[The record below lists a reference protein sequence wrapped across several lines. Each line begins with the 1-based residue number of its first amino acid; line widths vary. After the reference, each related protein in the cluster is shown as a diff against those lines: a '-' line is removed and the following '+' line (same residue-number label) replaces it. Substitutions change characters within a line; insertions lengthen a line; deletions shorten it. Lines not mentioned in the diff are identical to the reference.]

1 MKKFKQIIHIGI
13 LKTLWFNY
21 RYFKLKEAVFLPVIL
36 ARDVQIRQCKRGF
49 CKLLGGRGKFGVLR
63 FGFGDRLSNYSQK
76 SSIAIS
82 GKIIVVGSSIHA
94 FGPGT
99 RLVVSESG
107 TLTIGENFTASVNN
121 KILCYHSITIGNDN
135 MWSFDNIIM
144 DTDAHQILQEDGN
157 VINKNKSILFGDHV
171 WLGCRNIVL
180 KGTIIP
186 NGCMVA
192 SGSKLSCKFE
202 KENCIITS
210 HKTIL
215 KENIIWKRDRQ
226 FSFIHE

>member
-1 MKKFKQIIHIGI
+1 MEKLKQFLHTGF
-13 LKTLWFNY
+13 LKTIWFNF
-21 RYFKLKEAVFLPVIL
+21 RYFKLNEAVFLPVLL

-49 CKLLGGRGKFGVLR
+49 CELLEGGKFGVLR
-63 FGFGDRLSNYSQK
+63 FGFCDRLTNYNQK
-76 SSIAIS
+76 SSLAIS

-99 RLVVSESG
+99 RLVVTESG
-107 TLTIGENFTASVNN
+107 TLTIGDNFTASVNN
-121 KILCYHSITIGNDN
+121 RIVCHHSITIGDDN

-144 DTDAHQILQEDGN
+144 DTDSHQILQEDGN
-157 VINKNKSILFGDHV
+157 VNNKNKSILFGDHV

-180 KGTIIP
+180 KGTTIP

-192 SGSKLSCKFE
+192 SGSKLSCKYE

-210 HKTIL
+210 QKAIL
-215 KENIIWKRDRQ
+215 KENIKWKRDRA
-226 FSFIHE
+226 I